1 MENFYK
7 EWLRKNAEEDKR
19 GLAQLQNEPS
29 VAQNLQTN
37 NTNEEPQPST
47 STAVPHPISPNLSSR
62 ERSPQPSTSRGINT
76 STPIQKTANDIV
88 YERDGL
94 QLLVERGIFQRQKKF
109 SLQVGTKV
117 NKCIIL

>member
-37 NTNEEPQPST
+37 
-47 STAVPHPISPNLSSR
+47 
-62 ERSPQPSTSRGINT
+62 
-76 STPIQKTANDIV
+76 K
-88 YERDGL
+88 
-94 QLLVERGIFQRQKKF
+94 
-109 SLQVGTKV
+109 
-117 NKCIIL
+117 